1 MHSTCHVASSVMLMF
16 ARKTLRE
23 ALFVRSFGGGNVTV
37 STSTVVQLNGSNPPD
52 YK

>member
-1 MHSTCHVASSVMLMF
+1 MHSTCHVAGSVMLMF

-37 STSTVVQLNGSNPPD
+37 STSTVVRLNGSPD